1 MAHWPD
7 QHMHRAPWAKTS
19 MAMGLWRQIWRT
31 SSPDSSRPST
41 THPMPSAAA
50 RSTPAR
56 EWTVIW
62 VLPWRGRS
70 GVTDRARAASPQSWT
85 ITPSTP
91 QRLESR
97 SMSRALSSSRSEGRV
112 LRVR

>member
-1 MAHWPD
+1 
-7 QHMHRAPWAKTS
+7 MHSAPWAKTS
-19 MAMGLWRQIWRT
+19 MAMGLFWQMRRM

-41 THPMPSAAA
+41 TQRIPSRAAS
-50 RSTPAR
+50 STPAR

-70 GVTDRARAASPQSWT
+70 GVTCRARAARPQSWT

-91 QRLESR
+91 HRLARR
-97 SMSRALSSSRSEGRV
+97 SIPSASGSSRSVSSV
-112 LRVR
+112 LSVR